1 MAQVITPEHQ
11 QSARALKASMARH
24 ARVRDLIPLGAYVP
38 GADPVTD
45 KAVQLHPHIEA
56 FLCQGTKEAAP
67 MAPCIAQLEQMM
79 A

>member
-1 MAQVITPEHQ
+1 
-11 QSARALKASMARH
+11 MARH

-45 KAVQLHPHIEA
+45 RAVTLHPQIEA
-56 FLCQGTKEAAP
+56 FLCQGTHEAAP
-67 MAPCIAQLEQMM
+67 IGTCIAELEKMM

>member
-1 MAQVITPEHQ
+1 
-11 QSARALKASMARH
+11 MARH
-24 ARVRDLIPLGAYVP
+24 ERVRDLIPLGAYVP

-45 KAVQLHPHIEA
+45 RAVQQHPHIEE

-67 MAPCIAQLEQMM
+67 FGPCIEQLERLS